1 MQYDFF
7 NWLFQLKSDQIL
19 FVLVIIIITVATK
32 KLLQIMEDK
41 SKKLDKKDEKLF
53 ELMEEQSKKL
63 DKKDEKIL
71 ELIEKVNNTQIEIV
85 KTMESIKSKSEF
97 DLATITAEFKLLR
110 NKMNQMDNKIDEVLK
125 IFLRREN

>member
-19 FVLVIIIITVATK
+19 FVLVIIIITIVAR

-53 ELMEEQSKKL
+53 ELMEEQSRKL

-85 KTMESIKSKSEF
+85 KTMETLKSKSEF

-110 NKMNQMDNKIDEVLK
+110 NKMNQMDNKIDEILK
-125 IFLRREN
+125 ISFRKES